1 MRLNHL
7 IALVIGCNARKL
19 TCWTVWKCFSKVSI
33 LQCAQVLCISWLFI
47 AFQEDSLIA
56 VSINSCLVTKKLMY
70 FVDTFNYLICSELT
84 TVDSFFFS
92 TISFVKT
99 LLWGWW
105 YMSWWVEVMLPNA
118 SRDEVDRSPCGW
130 ILVQAY

>member
-19 TCWTVWKCFSKVSI
+19 TYVELSGNVS
-33 LQCAQVLCISWLFI
+33 LRFLFFNARKFMHSWLFI
-47 AFQEDSLIA
+47 AFQDDSLIA

-70 FVDTFNYLICSELT
+70 FVDTFIYLSCSELI

-105 YMSWWVEVMLPNA
+105 YMS
-118 SRDEVDRSPCGW
+118 R
-130 ILVQAY
+130 